1 MESPAVYR
9 FAGFELDTLRRRLTG
24 PDGAPCPI
32 SSRGYDA
39 LLYLV
44 ENRARVVGKDELMN
58 AVWPR
63 TVVEENNLNQAVSSA
78 RRALGDSRDS
88 PRFILTVAGRGYQ
101 FVGELGAEPPQELE
115 AGSEDSA
122 GAGVAEVAAA
132 SGARADSAATGPA
145 VEVSPEGSPEGSP
158 LDEGRPR
165 PAAEAEGR
173 PEPAAAAEPAPAL
186 GRRRVLLAL
195 GAGTAAI
202 AAGLYGWRK
211 SRPTGPDLPRSLA
224 VLPFRPLTDAG
235 GDAAIEIGVSDLL
248 INRLSTLPEL
258 SVAPLSSVLRFAR
271 DRPDDPMEAGRSL
284 EVEAVLDGSVQ
295 IRDQRI
301 RLTARLTDTRSGR
314 TLWAGAFTERL
325 DDFFAVQDSLASQ
338 LADALT
344 PHLPADA
351 RQRALRRESADVEAW
366 QLYAQGSYLR
376 ANPSEAALR
385 KAIEFFSAA
394 VARDPTFALALAGL
408 SEVHSLTGVFD
419 IEPPATAFAQARD
432 AAARAIAADVSLPDG
447 HSAMGQVLTQE
458 DRELAAGRALYRR
471 ALGLDP
477 RHAVSH
483 VFMALSL
490 CQGGQHTAAQ
500 ESIARAQQIEPA
512 MLRFSMVAGLIY
524 YMSRRFDAAEDR
536 LRSALQV
543 GPDAPLAR
551 HFLARVLLARGR
563 TGEALDL
570 LDSSPGPAPGWRSA
584 RGRALA
590 QLGRR
595 DEAAAELATLEKMA
609 NRGFG
614 TGFDRA
620 LIHLDLGDREAAL
633 AALEQ
638 AVGDH
643 SQMGGYVNVEPV
655 LDPLRDDPRFAS
667 IAARM
672 IRG

>member
-9 FAGFELDTLRRRLTG
+9 FEGFELDTLRRRLNA
-24 PDGAPCPI
+24 PDGSACPLP
-32 SSRGYDA
+32 SRAYDV

-44 ENRARVVGKDELMN
+44 ENRARVVAKDELMK

-78 RRALGDSRDS
+78 RRALGDNRDN

-101 FVGELGAEPPQELE
+101 FVGELDPDLPQQRDADAQRTGLQGHAEGPAEQ
-115 AGSEDSA
+115 GSEAEESPDRAEEPASPTSA
-122 GAGVAEVAAA
+122 PGVDRRRILVALGAGVAAVAA
-132 SGARADSAATGPA
+132 G
-145 VEVSPEGSPEGSP
+145 V
-158 LDEGRPR
+158 
-165 PAAEAEGR
+165 
-173 PEPAAAAEPAPAL
+173 
-186 GRRRVLLAL
+186 
-195 GAGTAAI
+195 
-202 AAGLYGWRK
+202 YGWRR
-211 SRPTGPDLPRSLA
+211 SRTTGPDLPRSLA
-224 VLPFRPLTDAG
+224 VLPFQPLTDEG
-235 GDAAIEIGVSDLL
+235 GDPAIEIGVSDLL

-258 SVAPLSSVLRFAR
+258 SVAPLSSVLRFSR
-271 DRPDDPMEAGRSL
+271 DRPESPVEAGRSL

-314 TLWAGAFTERL
+314 TLWAGDFTERL

-376 ANPSEAALR
+376 ANPSEASLR
-385 KAIEFFSAA
+385 KAIELFSAA
-394 VARDPTFALALAGL
+394 VSRDPTFTLALAGL
-408 SEVHSLTGVFD
+408 SEAHSLTAVFD
-419 IEPPATAFAQARD
+419 IEPPAPAFAQARD
-432 AAARAIAADVSLPDG
+432 AAARAIAADASLPDG
-447 HSAMGQVLTQE
+447 HAAMGQVLTQE
-458 DRELAAGRALYRR
+458 DRELSAGRALYRR
-471 ALGLDP
+471 ALALDP
-477 RHAVSH
+477 GHAVSH

-490 CQGGQHTAAQ
+490 CQGGQHAAAR
-500 ESIARAQQIEPA
+500 ESIDRAQQIEPA
-512 MLRFSMVAGLIY
+512 SLRFSSVAGLLA
-524 YMSRRFDAAEDR
+524 YMSRQFGAAEDA
-536 LRSALQV
+536 LRRVLQV

-551 HFLARVLLARGR
+551 HFLARVLLVRGR
-563 TGEALDL
+563 AEEALEW
-570 LDSSPGPAPGWRSA
+570 LDPSPGPAPGWRSA

-590 QLGRR
+590 QLAQR
-595 DEAAAELATLEKMA
+595 DEAANELATLEQMA

-620 LIHLDLGDREAAL
+620 LIHLELGNREAAL

-638 AVGDH
+638 AVDDH
-643 SQMGGYVNVEPV
+643 SQMGGYVNVEPA
-655 LDPLRDDPRFAS
+655 LDPLREDPRFPP

-672 IRG
+672 FRG

>member
-1 MESPAVYR
+1 MESPAIYR

-24 PDGAPCPI
+24 PDGNPCPI

-44 ENRARVVGKDELMN
+44 ENRARVVGKDELMQ

-88 PRFILTVAGRGYQ
+88 PRFIVTVAGRGYQ
-101 FVGELGAEPPQELE
+101 FVGELGADPPEQQETGAE
-115 AGSEDSA
+115 APAGNASE
-122 GAGVAEVAAA
+122 A
-132 SGARADSAATGPA
+132 SGDTSGPG
-145 VEVSPEGSPEGSP
+145 V
-158 LDEGRPR
+158 
-165 PAAEAEGR
+165 
-173 PEPAAAAEPAPAL
+173 EPAPPDRDAEPSVAVADESPDRAVEPASATPQGI
-186 GRRRVLLAL
+186 GRRRMLVAL
-195 GAGTAAI
+195 GASAAAI
-202 AAGLYGWRK
+202 AAGVYGWRR
-211 SRPTGPDLPRSLA
+211 SRAAGPDLPRSLA
-224 VLPFRPLTDAG
+224 VLPFRPLTGEG

-258 SVAPLSSVLRFAR
+258 AVAPLSSVLRFAQ
-271 DRPDDPMEAGRSL
+271 DRPDDPVAAGRSL
-284 EVEAVLDGSVQ
+284 DVEAVLDGSMQ

-314 TLWAGAFTERL
+314 TLWAGDFTERL

-351 RQRALRRESADVEAW
+351 RQRALRRESSNVEAW

-376 ANPSEAALR
+376 ANPSEASLR
-385 KAIEFFSAA
+385 QAIEFFSAA
-394 VARDPTFALALAGL
+394 VERDPTFTLALAGL
-408 SEVHSLTGVFD
+408 SESHSLTAVFD
-419 IEPPATAFAQARD
+419 VEPPVPALERARE
-432 AAARAIAADVSLPDG
+432 AAARAIAADPSLPDG

-458 DRELAAGRALYRR
+458 DRELAAGRELYRR
-471 ALGLDP
+471 ALRLDP

-490 CQGGQHTAAQ
+490 CQSGQHPAAGD
-500 ESIARAQQIEPA
+500 SIGRAQQIEPA
-512 MLRFSMVAGLIY
+512 SLRFASVAGLIAY
-524 YMSRRFDAAEDR
+524 VARQFDEAEHK
-536 LRSALQV
+536 LRSVLRV
-543 GPDAPLAR
+543 GPDGPLAR
-551 HFLARVLLARGR
+551 HFLARVMLVSGR
-563 TGEALDL
+563 PREALEL
-570 LDSSPGPAPGWRSA
+570 LDPSPGPAPGWRSA

-590 QLGRR
+590 QLGRH
-595 DEAAAELATLEKMA
+595 DEAAGELATLEQLSG
-609 NRGFG
+609 RGFG

-620 LIHLDLGDREAAL
+620 LIHLDLGDRDGAF

-638 AVGDH
+638 AVDDH
-643 SQMGGYVNVEPV
+643 SQMGGYVNVEPA
-655 LDPLRDDPRFAS
+655 LDPLRDDPRFAP

>member
-9 FAGFELDTLRRRLTG
+9 FKGFELDTLRRRLNV
-24 PDGAPCPI
+24 PDGSACPL
-32 SSRGYDA
+32 SSRGYDV

-44 ENRARVVGKDELMN
+44 ENRARVVGKDELMK

-78 RRALGDSRDS
+78 RRALGDNRDN

-101 FVGELGAEPPQELE
+101 FVGELDTDLPQQRDAGGQRAGLEGPAEGPAEH
-115 AGSEDSA
+115 GSET
-122 GAGVAEVAAA
+122 
-132 SGARADSAATGPA
+132 ATAA
-145 VEVSPEGSPEGSP
+145 VESTDLESPPDEAPGSTMT
-158 LDEGRPR
+158 
-165 PAAEAEGR
+165 
-173 PEPAAAAEPAPAL
+173 AAAESPDRAEETASPTSAP
-186 GRRRVLLAL
+186 GVDRRRILVAL
-195 GAGTAAI
+195 GAGAAAI
-202 AAGLYGWRK
+202 AAGVYGWR
-211 SRPTGPDLPRSLA
+211 RRRATDPGLPRSLA
-224 VLPFRPLTDAG
+224 VLPFQPLTDEG
-235 GDAAIEIGVSDLL
+235 GDPAIEIGVSDLL

-258 SVAPLSSVLRFAR
+258 SVAPLSSVLRFSR
-271 DRPDDPMEAGRSL
+271 DRPENPAEAGRSL

-314 TLWAGAFTERL
+314 TLWAGDFTERL

-376 ANPSEAALR
+376 ANPSEASLR

-394 VARDPTFALALAGL
+394 VSRDPAFTLALAGL
-408 SEVHSLTGVFD
+408 SEAHSLIAVFD
-419 IEPPATAFAQARD
+419 IEPPAPAFARARD
-432 AAARAIAADVSLPDG
+432 AAARAIAADASLPDG
-447 HSAMGQVLTQE
+447 HAAMGQVLTQE

-483 VFMALSL
+483 AFMALSL
-490 CQGGQHTAAQ
+490 CQGGQHAAAR
-500 ESIARAQQIEPA
+500 ESIGRAQQIEPA
-512 MLRFSMVAGLIY
+512 SLRFSSVAGLIA
-524 YMSRRFDAAEDR
+524 YMSRQFDAAEHA
-536 LRSALQV
+536 LRSVLRV
-543 GPDAPLAR
+543 GPDGPLAR
-551 HFLARVLLARGR
+551 HFLGRVLLARGR
-563 TGEALDL
+563 PGEAMEL
-570 LDSSPGPAPGWRSA
+570 LDPSPGPAPGWRSA

-595 DEAAAELATLEKMA
+595 EEAVGEIAMLEQFA
-609 NRGFG
+609 GRGFG

-620 LIHLDLGDREAAL
+620 LIHLDLGNREAAL

-655 LDPLRDDPRFAS
+655 LDPLRDDPRLANIAS
-667 IAARM
+667 RM
-672 IRG
+672 LRG

>member
-1 MESPAVYR
+1 MDSPPVYR
-9 FAGFELDTLRRRLTG
+9 FEGFELDTLRRKLNA
-24 PDGAPCPI
+24 PDGSARPLP
-32 SSRGYDA
+32 SRAYDV

-44 ENRARVVGKDELMN
+44 ENRARVIGKDELMK

-78 RRALGDSRDS
+78 RRALGDNRDN

-101 FVGELGAEPPQELE
+101 FVGELDPDLPQQRDADAQPTGMQGHAEVPAEH
-115 AGSEDSA
+115 GSEAAKAAVKSTDPESPPDDA
-122 GAGVAEVAAA
+122 PGSTTTAAEEFPD
-132 SGARADSAATGPA
+132 RAD
-145 VEVSPEGSPEGSP
+145 
-158 LDEGRPR
+158 
-165 PAAEAEGR
+165 
-173 PEPAAAAEPAPAL
+173 EPASPTSAP
-186 GRRRVLLAL
+186 GVDRRRILVAL
-195 GAGTAAI
+195 GAGAAAV
-202 AAGLYGWRK
+202 AAGVYGWRR
-211 SRPTGPDLPRSLA
+211 SRTTGSDLPRSLA
-224 VLPFRPLTDAG
+224 VLPFRPLTDEG

-248 INRLSTLPEL
+248 INRLSALQEL

-271 DRPDDPMEAGRSL
+271 DRPDDPVEAGRSL

-295 IRDQRI
+295 IREQRI

-314 TLWAGAFTERL
+314 TLWAGDFTERL

-351 RQRALRRESADVEAW
+351 RQRALRRESADVGAW

-376 ANPSEAALR
+376 ANPSEASLR
-385 KAIEFFSAA
+385 RAIEFFAAA

-432 AAARAIAADVSLPDG
+432 TAARAIAADASLPDG

-490 CQGGQHTAAQ
+490 SQGGQHTAAR

-512 MLRFSMVAGLIY
+512 SLRFSMVAGIIY
-524 YMSRRFDAAEDR
+524 YMSRQFDAAEDR

-551 HFLARVLLARGR
+551 HFLARILLVRR
-563 TGEALDL
+563 RPGEALDA
-570 LDSSPGPAPGWRSA
+570 LDPPPGPAPGWRSA

-590 QLGRR
+590 QLGRH
-595 DEAAAELATLEKMA
+595 DEARGELASLEQLA
-609 NRGFG
+609 GRGFG

-620 LIHLDLGDREAAL
+620 LIHLDLGDRDGAL
-633 AALEQ
+633 GALEQ
-638 AVGDH
+638 SVDDH
-643 SQMGGYVNVEPV
+643 SQMGGYVNVEPA
-655 LDPLRDDPRFAS
+655 LDPLREDPRFPP

-672 IRG
+672 FRG